1 MSPTTRAGSTR
12 ATCKRCWITSPRT
25 ARSRSIPTTRSWPG
39 PRSRATARSC
49 TSRRAPRSPEEP
61 RDRSSA
67 HRADDLHPRGL
78 RRARGDLARPDDAAH
93 AADVGD
99 ERDPR
104 HRARR
109 RDPRRRRCRRA
120 VQRDRRLHPRLAGV
134 AQRLRRIRRD
144 RAHAADVPP
153 ESPGAETAR
162 GRCPM
167 TGADTAAASWV
178 DIAYLITAI
187 CFIFGLRYLSSPKTA
202 RLGNRVS
209 AVGMLI
215 AVVATLSQGIVNWYV
230 IGAALGGGA
239 AALVAAG
246 ELLKVYQANG
256 TPTYDV
262 SFTSVLSAVIGAIS
276 FAGSIIAFLKLQEVM
291 TGRPITYPGQQIV
304 NALVALAILVC
315 WGLVVANVPNALA
328 FFWIALV
335 ASFVLG
341 ILFVLPI
348 GGADMPVVI
357 SLLNSFTGLAA
368 ASTGFVLGNNVL
380 IVAGA
385 LVGASG
391 TLLTVLMGKAM
402 NRSVTNVLF
411 GAFGA
416 IKTSTAAGAAKAQNV
431 RSVSADDVAAMLA
444 YANQVIVVPGY
455 GMAVAQAQHSIR
467 ALAYQREKEGVEVKY
482 AIHPVDGR
490 MPGHMYVLL
499 AEANVPYTSLYD
511 MDDINP
517 EFERTDVALVVGAN
531 DVTNPAARSDKNSPI
546 YGMPI
551 LDVDK
556 AANVVVLKR
565 SMNSG
570 FAGIDNPLFDDPKT
584 VMLFGDAKKSIDGVI
599 AGVKAL

>member
-1 MSPTTRAGSTR
+1 MSATDTT
-12 ATCKRCWITSPRT
+12 P
-25 ARSRSIPTTRSWPG
+25 
-39 PRSRATARSC
+39 
-49 TSRRAPRSPEEP
+49 
-61 RDRSSA
+61 
-67 HRADDLHPRGL
+67 
-78 RRARGDLARPDDAAH
+78 
-93 AADVGD
+93 
-99 ERDPR
+99 
-104 HRARR
+104 
-109 RDPRRRRCRRA
+109 
-120 VQRDRRLHPRLAGV
+120 
-134 AQRLRRIRRD
+134 
-144 RAHAADVPP
+144 
-153 ESPGAETAR
+153 
-162 GRCPM
+162 
-167 TGADTAAASWV
+167 ASWV
-178 DIAYLITAI
+178 DVAYLITAI

-202 RLGNRVS
+202 RLGNRIS

-215 AVVATLSQGIVNWYV
+215 AVVATLAHGIVNWWV
-230 IGAALGGGA
+230 IGSALVVGAAIGIVSAQRVKMTAMPQMVALFNGAGGGA

-246 ELLKVYQANG
+246 ELLRVVRAHG
-256 TPTYDV
+256 VLTYDV

-291 TGRPITYPGQQIV
+291 TGRPITYPGQQFV
-304 NALVALAILVC
+304 NAIIALVILVC
-315 WGLVVANVPNALA
+315 WGLVVANVPNSLE

-357 SLLNSFTGLAA
+357 SLLNSFTGVAA

-416 IKTSTAAGAAKAQNV
+416 VKASTGGAAAKQQNV

-467 ALAYQREKEGVEVKY
+467 ELADQLEKKGVEVKY
-482 AIHPVDGR
+482 AIHPVAGR
-490 MPGHMYVLL
+490 MPGHMNVLL

-531 DVTNPAARSDKNSPI
+531 DVTNPAAREDKNSPI

-551 LDVDK
+551 LNVDK
-556 AANVVVLKR
+556 ANNVVVLKR

-584 VMLFGDAKKSIDGVI
+584 VMLFGDAKKSIDGVV